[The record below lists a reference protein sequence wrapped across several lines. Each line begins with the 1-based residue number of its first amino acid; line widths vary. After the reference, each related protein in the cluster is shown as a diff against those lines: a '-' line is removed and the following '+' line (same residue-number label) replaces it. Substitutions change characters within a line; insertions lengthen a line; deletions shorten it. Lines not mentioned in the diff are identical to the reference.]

1 MGVAVKEFSQVK
13 AFNIIILS

>member
-13 AFNIIILS
+13 AFNITILS